1 METITKYT
9 VAEVL
14 NKWSNQTGV
23 KMTQSNLADKL
34 GMSRQQIGQLKNKPI
49 PMKYNS
55 KIETFITNTKKEGI
69 ILDFYPDVKASC
81 GTGNYIETETKE
93 QIVISPQAIPNYSAH
108 NKYTV
113 IKATSDSMQP
123 EIKPNDFLVIQHN
136 IERIK
141 DNHIYIFSYDGELYC
156 KYLSNNLGQI
166 IVRSANANYPIRY
179 IEGDNLST
187 FRLIGEVKAHIRE
200 YTF

>member
-14 NKWSNQTGV
+14 NKWSSQTGV

-34 GMSRQQIGQLKNKPI
+34 GMSKQQIGQLKDKHI
-49 PMKYNS
+49 PTKYNT
-55 KIETFITNTKKEGI
+55 KIESFLHSNKATGIT
-69 ILDFYPDVKASC
+69 LDYYPDVKASC
-81 GTGNYIETETKE
+81 GNGNYIETETKE
-93 QIVISPQAIPNYSAH
+93 QIIISPQVIPNYSVH

-123 EIKPNDFLVIQHN
+123 EIKPNDYLVIQHN
-136 IERIK
+136 IEKIK

-166 IVRSANANYPIRY
+166 IVRSANANYPTRY
-179 IEGDNLST
+179 IEGDKLNAFT
-187 FRLIGEVKAHIRE
+187 LIGEVKAHIRE
-200 YTF
+200 YKI